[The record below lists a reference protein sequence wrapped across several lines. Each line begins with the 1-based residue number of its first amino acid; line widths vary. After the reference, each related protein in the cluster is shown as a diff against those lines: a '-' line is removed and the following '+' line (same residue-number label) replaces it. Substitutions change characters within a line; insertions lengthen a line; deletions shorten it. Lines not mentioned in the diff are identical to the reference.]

1 MTALVALSTLAFIAV
16 GGTVGARLLLL
27 AWRTRELPER
37 WMGLGLFLIAAVAY
51 PCGIVV
57 QSGRLTGAAATV
69 AFLVAVVSLTLGNIS
84 VALFV
89 RHVFRQGEGWA
100 GALLAALALGW
111 FAFMAAC
118 IVVAFRFE
126 PEAYISVGPR
136 LIVRQIL
143 MVATMGWSA
152 AEACRFWLQLRRR
165 RAIGLADVV
174 VVNRVGLWALAG
186 GLSAFQGVWLLVLGV
201 LGIDPMSDVAARLA
215 IGVLG
220 TFTSLA
226 LYLAFLPPAAYLSWL
241 RDADTS
247 GAIA

>member
-1 MTALVALSTLAFIAV
+1 LVALSTLAFIAV

-27 AWRTRELPER
+27 SKRTGELPES

-51 PCGIVV
+51 PGGIAV

-69 AFLVAVVSLTLGNIS
+69 AFVVAVLSLTLGNIS
-84 VALFV
+84 VGLFV
-89 RHVFRQGEGWA
+89 RHVFRPSEGWA
-100 GALLAALALGW
+100 AALLAGLVLGW
-111 FAFMAAC
+111 MAFMAAC
-118 IVVAFRFE
+118 IAVAFRFE

-136 LIVRQIL
+136 LIARQIL
-143 MVATMGWSA
+143 MVGTMGWSA

-174 VVNRVGLWALAG
+174 VVNRLGLWALAG
-186 GLSAFQGVWLLVLGV
+186 GLSAFQGLWLLALGV

-220 TFTSLA
+220 TFTSVA
-226 LYLAFLPPAAYLSWL
+226 LYLAFLPPVAYLRWL

-247 GAIA
+247 GATS